1 MTAETT
7 AHDDRE
13 LESDAAVDEA
23 AAAETD
29 AAVTESADT
38 PAVTKSARAADEV
51 VGGEVVADSDVVES
65 GSAASD
71 VAKSDA
77 ASADAESADDDDDE
91 DEMDEEERLV
101 EEGEIAG
108 DYLEQLLDVLDFDGD
123 IDLDVDGDRA
133 VVSIDGGDDLTKL
146 VGRKGEV
153 LDALQELTRLA
164 VQQSTGERSRL
175 MLDIARWRADRRDR
189 LARLGS
195 EVAQRVRESGVRE
208 ALDPMTPFERK
219 IVHDA
224 VAAVDGVVS
233 ESEGAEPK
241 RRVVVLRAG

>member
-1 MTAETT
+1 MTAETATQAGTDAEAT
-7 AHDDRE
+7 AGTQTEDQAEDAVQNAAD
-13 LESDAAVDEA
+13 SDAVVTSEA
-23 AAAETD
+23 TVAETD
-29 AAVTESADT
+29 AADT
-38 PAVTKSARAADEV
+38 GDEASDETDDV
-51 VGGEVVADSDVVES
+51 VDSDDSDDADS
-65 GSAASD
+65 
-71 VAKSDA
+71 
-77 ASADAESADDDDDE
+77 DDDE
-91 DEMDEEERLV
+91 DDEDRLV

-164 VQQSTGERSRL
+164 VQQATGERSRL
-175 MLDIARWRADRRDR
+175 MLDIARWRSDRRDR
-189 LARLGS
+189 LARLGR
-195 EVAQRVRESGVRE
+195 EVAERVLSSGERE

-224 VAAVDGVVS
+224 VAVVDGVVS

-241 RRVVVLRAG
+241 RRVVVLPS

>member
-1 MTAETT
+1 MAPTEDQSDKAAQSVAGDGPVVENDATEADNVADDAVEDSSGET
-7 AHDDRE
+7 DDAADIDDD
-13 LESDAAVDEA
+13 ESDD
-23 AAAETD
+23 
-29 AAVTESADT
+29 
-38 PAVTKSARAADEV
+38 
-51 VGGEVVADSDVVES
+51 DSD
-65 GSAASD
+65 D
-71 VAKSDA
+71 D
-77 ASADAESADDDDDE
+77 DDDDDDE
-91 DEMDEEERLV
+91 DRLV

-164 VQQSTGERSRL
+164 VQQATGERSRL
-175 MLDIARWRADRRDR
+175 MLDIARWRSDRRDR
-189 LARLGS
+189 LARLGR
-195 EVAQRVRESGVRE
+195 EVAERVQASGERE

-224 VAAVDGVVS
+224 VAVVEGVVS

-241 RRVVVLRAG
+241 RRVVVLPS

>member
-1 MTAETT
+1 MTAETAT
-7 AHDDRE
+7 QTGSETEAQDDAKASTE
-13 LESDAAVDEA
+13 DQTDTTESTG
-23 AAAETD
+23 AENVADTD
-29 AAVTESADT
+29 AVEESAED
-38 PAVTKSARAADEV
+38 
-51 VGGEVVADSDVVES
+51 VADDQ
-65 GSAASD
+65 
-71 VAKSDA
+71 
-77 ASADAESADDDDDE
+77 DDDE
-91 DEMDEEERLV
+91 DDDEDDEDRLV

-164 VQQSTGERSRL
+164 VQQATGERSRL
-175 MLDIARWRADRRDR
+175 MLDVARWRADRRDR
-189 LARLGS
+189 LARLGR
-195 EVAQRVRESGVRE
+195 EVAERVLKSGERE

-224 VAAVDGVVS
+224 VAGVDGVVS

-241 RRVVVLRAG
+241 RRVVVLPE

>member
-1 MTAETT
+1 MTTETT
-7 AHDDRE
+7 AQDKLVDEEVVDEQAAQE
-13 LESDAAVDEA
+13 LSDAGEATDDEA
-23 AAAETD
+23 TGQVDDVE
-29 AAVTESADT
+29 
-38 PAVTKSARAADEV
+38 
-51 VGGEVVADSDVVES
+51 GGT
-65 GSAASD
+65 
-71 VAKSDA
+71 
-77 ASADAESADDDDDE
+77 DDDE
-91 DEMDEEERLV
+91 LDDDERLI

-133 VVSIDGGDDLTKL
+133 VVSIDGGDDLSKL

-164 VQQSTGERSRL
+164 VQQATGDRSRL

-189 LARLGS
+189 LARLGR
-195 EVAQRVRESGVRE
+195 EVAERVLASGEKES
-208 ALDPMTPFERK
+208 LDPMTPFERK

-224 VAAVDGVVS
+224 VAGVDGVVS

-241 RRVVVLRAG
+241 RRVVVLRSS

>member
-1 MTAETT
+1 MTAETAT
-7 AHDDRE
+7 QGDRDTE
-13 LESDAAVDEA
+13 NPDVEVVGDADGLGASVEG
-23 AAAETD
+23 ETD
-29 AAVTESADT
+29 ASAVAEVSDT
-38 PAVTKSARAADEV
+38 DDDAADSA
-51 VGGEVVADSDVVES
+51 VAD
-65 GSAASD
+65 
-71 VAKSDA
+71 
-77 ASADAESADDDDDE
+77 ADDDDAD
-91 DEMDEEERLV
+91 DDVDEEDRLV

-164 VQQSTGERSRL
+164 VQQATGDRSRL

-189 LARLGS
+189 LARLGK
-195 EVAQRVRESGVRE
+195 EVAERVLKSGEKE

-224 VAAVDGVVS
+224 VAVVDGVVS

-241 RRVVVLRAG
+241 RRVVVLPNA

>member
-1 MTAETT
+1 MTAETAT
-7 AHDDRE
+7 QAGTD
-13 LESDAAVDEA
+13 
-23 AAAETD
+23 AETTAGPQTED
-29 AAVTESADT
+29 QADTSSSAVGDDGAVADNAVTEA
-38 PAVTKSARAADEV
+38 
-51 VGGEVVADSDVVES
+51 ADSDADE
-65 GSAASD
+65 D
-71 VAKSDA
+71 E
-77 ASADAESADDDDDE
+77 ADATDVDDETDDDDSDE
-91 DEMDEEERLV
+91 DEDDEDRLV

-164 VQQSTGERSRL
+164 VQQATGERSRL

-189 LARLGS
+189 LARLGR
-195 EVAQRVRESGVRE
+195 EVAERVLSSGERE

-224 VAAVDGVVS
+224 VAVVDGVVS

-241 RRVVVLRAG
+241 RRVVVLPS

>member
-1 MTAETT
+1 MTAET
-7 AHDDRE
+7 AAQDEQEIRD
-13 LESDAAVDEA
+13 DAAEPAEEATGGDAVETATGETASDETA
-23 AAAETD
+23 TD
-29 AAVTESADT
+29 ATE
-38 PAVTKSARAADEV
+38 P
-51 VGGEVVADSDVVES
+51 S
-65 GSAASD
+65 GSGTTD
-71 VAKSDA
+71 RG
-77 ASADAESADDDDDE
+77 ADDDDADADDNSDADDDSDDNSDDE
-91 DEMDEEERLV
+91 EEVDDEERLV

-133 VVSIDGGDDLTKL
+133 IVSIDGGDDLTKL

-164 VQQSTGERSRL
+164 VQQATGDRSRL

-189 LARLGS
+189 LARIGT
-195 EVAQRVRESGVRE
+195 EVAERVRESGVRE
-208 ALDPMTPFERK
+208 ELDPMTPFERK

-241 RRVVVLRAG
+241 RRVVVLRSS

>member
-7 AHDDRE
+7 AHEEQEIREDAAEPVAAEALGADSIDTAEADVETGAAESDRE
-13 LESDAAVDEA
+13 ISDD
-23 AAAETD
+23 D
-29 AAVTESADT
+29 SDDSAD
-38 PAVTKSARAADEV
+38 E
-51 VGGEVVADSDVVES
+51 E
-65 GSAASD
+65 
-71 VAKSDA
+71 
-77 ASADAESADDDDDE
+77 DDDE
-91 DEMDEEERLV
+91 VDDEERLV

-133 VVSIDGGDDLTKL
+133 IVSIDGGDDLTKL

-164 VQQSTGERSRL
+164 VQQSTGDRSRL

-189 LARLGS
+189 LARLGT
-195 EVAQRVRESGVRE
+195 EVAERVRKSGERE
-208 ALDPMTPFERK
+208 ELDPMTPFERK

-241 RRVVVLRAG
+241 RRVVVLRTS

>member
-1 MTAETT
+1 MTAETAT
-7 AHDDRE
+7 HGEPEVTDNDGASEAPDNRADD
-13 LESDAAVDEA
+13 AVTPGQSA
-23 AAAETD
+23 AASETDDTRDTNGTDASDDSADETD
-29 AAVTESADT
+29 AD
-38 PAVTKSARAADEV
+38 
-51 VGGEVVADSDVVES
+51 DS
-65 GSAASD
+65 
-71 VAKSDA
+71 
-77 ASADAESADDDDDE
+77 ESADDDADGESDDDSDDE
-91 DEMDEEERLV
+91 DRLV

-164 VQQSTGERSRL
+164 VQQSTGDRSRL

-189 LARLGS
+189 LARLGN
-195 EVAQRVRESGVRE
+195 EVAERVLESGERE

-241 RRVVVLRAG
+241 RRVVVIKAS

>member
-7 AHDDRE
+7 AHEEQEIRE
-13 LESDAAVDEA
+13 DAAEPV
-23 AAAETD
+23 AAEALGAD
-29 AAVTESADT
+29 AIDT
-38 PAVTKSARAADEV
+38 AE
-51 VGGEVVADSDVVES
+51 
-65 GSAASD
+65 
-71 VAKSDA
+71 
-77 ASADAESADDDDDE
+77 AESAEAESAEAEGAEGDDEISDDDSDSDDSDDDDE
-91 DEMDEEERLV
+91 LDDEERLV

-133 VVSIDGGDDLTKL
+133 IVSIDGGDDLTKL

-164 VQQSTGERSRL
+164 VQQSTGDRSRL

-189 LARLGS
+189 LARLGT
-195 EVAQRVRESGVRE
+195 EVAERVQKSGEREE
-208 ALDPMTPFERK
+208 LDPMTPFERK

-241 RRVVVLRAG
+241 RRVVVLRSS

>member
-1 MTAETT
+1 MTAETAT
-7 AHDDRE
+7 QAGTD
-13 LESDAAVDEA
+13 
-23 AAAETD
+23 AETTAGPQTED
-29 AAVTESADT
+29 QADTSSSAVGDDGAVAENAVTEA
-38 PAVTKSARAADEV
+38 
-51 VGGEVVADSDVVES
+51 ADSD
-65 GSAASD
+65 
-71 VAKSDA
+71 
-77 ASADAESADDDDDE
+77 ADDDEADATDVDDETDDE
-91 DEMDEEERLV
+91 DEDDEDRLV

-164 VQQSTGERSRL
+164 VQQATGERSRL

-189 LARLGS
+189 LARLGR
-195 EVAQRVRESGVRE
+195 EVAERVLSSGERE

-224 VAAVDGVVS
+224 VAVVDGVVS

-241 RRVVVLRAG
+241 RRVVVLPS